1 MNTRRDFL
9 KHLGIGTAAMA
20 VGPAVLARRP
30 SIATAEPSTVPD
42 AERRVEFLGSLPT
55 GYSMLACTSYL
66 GASTTSAALSGSGA
80 QQ

>member
-9 KHLGIGTAAMA
+9 KHLDIGTAAMA
-20 VGPAVLARRP
+20 AVLARRP

-66 GASTTSAALSGSGA
+66 GASTTSAALAGSGA